1 MAVVEVSQGFFDITS
16 TQSDTTLINHKSD
29 RGAVRSISVSNQH
42 ASTTAVFDLYLD
54 DELGSGNNIY
64 IIKGVNIP
72 AGVTLVLEDV
82 TSFNNDVYSMKF
94 TNAGGAPLSLIM
106 R

>member
-1 MAVVEVSQGFFDITS
+1 MAVVEVSRNFFDITS
-16 TQSDTTLINHKSD
+16 TQSDATLITHEAK
-29 RGAVRSISVSNQH
+29 RGAISSISISNQH

-54 DELGSGNNIY
+54 DEIGSGNNVY

-72 AGVTLVLEDV
+72 AGVTLVLEDI

-94 TNAGGAPLSLIM
+94 TNAGGAPLSIIM